1 MKTESQVLMG
11 SRDRTESPD
20 YQDLGVSPEKMENLV
35 KRDRMDLLVFRGFAD
50 LLENLGQ
57 LRTWTSHYFKSLL
70 RMLDVNSCRILA
82 SKTF

>member
-11 SRDRTESPD
+11 SRDKTESPD
-20 YQDLGVSPEKMENLV
+20 YQDLGVSPEKTEHPA
-35 KRDRMDLLVFRGFAD
+35 KRDRMDLLVFPGFAD

-70 RMLDVNSCRILA
+70 RMLDANSCRILA